1 MENPNNKKP
10 FVHFFLESV
19 QESLRGCSSRTP
31 LGEIGFWIPLQIE
44 TWLSPGPLP
53 RPWP

>member
-1 MENPNNKKP
+1 MENPKTKP
-10 FVHFFLESV
+10 SVHFSLESV

-31 LGEIGFWIPLQIE
+31 LCELGFGLPLRIK
-44 TWLSPGPLP
+44 TWLAQGLLP